1 MERTGDEKD
10 ENVPEEVSLA
20 KKSSR
25 EENSWG
31 YFAPLKTQRI
41 KCWKLIQ
48 TRKEDDNLPR
58 HRKLIHFISYVL
70 ELEGG
75 ELCLTTSDKISTNKY
90 NRLRINRHCAS
101 QVSGRGL
108 MLLKGQQPPGVR
120 FLRTA
125 GRSQESNPKLSSP
138 FQVSASIYLQTSHSA
153 RHPSEPQIKRLES
166 ALSTMKPR

>member
-1 MERTGDEKD
+1 M
-10 ENVPEEVSLA
+10 SLA
-20 KKSSR
+20 KKSSH
-25 EENSWG
+25 EEDSWG

-48 TRKEDDNLPR
+48 TRKEDNNLPR
-58 HRKLIHFISYVL
+58 HGKLIRFLPHVL
-70 ELEGG
+70 EVEGG
-75 ELCLTTSDKISTNKY
+75 ELCSTTSDKISTNKY
-90 NRLRINRHCAS
+90 DRLRVNGHCAS

-120 FLRTA
+120 LLRSA

-153 RHPSEPQIKRLES
+153 RQASERQIKRWES
-166 ALSTMKPR
+166 TLSTMKPW